1 MKNDD
6 NYYETLLKE
15 FGFKYNLDK
24 DAWFRGVWVIRFWDN
39 QIEMYE
45 DVDDR
50 VGKYL
55 LSDVDKIDLQSI
67 LEDIEGVHIDSGQL
81 C

>member
-6 NYYETLLKE
+6 SYYETLLKE
-15 FGFKYNLDK
+15 FDFKYSLDK

-55 LSDVDKIDLQSI
+55 LSDVNKIDLQSI
-67 LEDIEGVHIDSGQL
+67 LEDIEGVNIDSGQL

>member
-1 MKNDD
+1 MKNDH

-15 FGFKYNLDK
+15 FDFKYSLDK

-55 LSDVDKIDLQSI
+55 LSDVNKIDLQSI
-67 LEDIEGVHIDSGQL
+67 LEDIEGVHVDSGQL